1 MARVYRGDQAL
12 EVVRLAGAIIA
23 AYDAIQAAHPGLPFS
38 GYFALGVCN
47 DANALIELA
56 MQGET
61 SLYPLTRDTTLF
73 PADTEVGSLARR
85 LPVDGRPGEP
95 TDARR
100 VLATLPVD
108 DLAALPLPDLRRDL
122 EAVSAAYGAGTLQ
135 RGQPGSA
142 WFRVAI
148 GGVQLWRYRNA
159 LLAGLP
165 GRRLVCG
172 PDPVPERGALV
183 DHRHEPG
190 GVEVDVG
197 EGGEHAVDDEGGR
210 LPVQPDTALGKC
222 HLIRLAMQKFGI
234 SEKTIQ
240 VENNRANHNQTSAQN
255 ILLKFGVNFT
265 CGQGRAFLETIA

>member
-1 MARVYRGDQAL
+1 VARVYRGDQAL

-95 TDARR
+95 TDVRR

-159 LLAGLP
+159 LLAGL
-165 GRRLVCG
+165 LVA
-172 PDPVPERGALV
+172 VVLALATWIWSR
-183 DHRHEPG
+183 HRAH
-190 GVEVDVG
+190 
-197 EGGEHAVDDEGGR
+197 
-210 LPVQPDTALGKC
+210 
-222 HLIRLAMQKFGI
+222 
-234 SEKTIQ
+234 S
-240 VENNRANHNQTSAQN
+240 S
-255 ILLKFGVNFT
+255 
-265 CGQGRAFLETIA
+265 